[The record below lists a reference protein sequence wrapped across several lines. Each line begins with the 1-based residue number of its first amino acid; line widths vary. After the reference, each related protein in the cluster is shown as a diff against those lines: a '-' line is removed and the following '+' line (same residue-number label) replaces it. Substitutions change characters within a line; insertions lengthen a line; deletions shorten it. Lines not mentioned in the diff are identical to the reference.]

1 MGDRAEPYASGL
13 RFLGKPCQLLPSA
26 PQEFCGLYENPYHPG
41 WLSIFMI
48 FYYDVILVYCNY
60 VVSPKFLLKLQVLIL
75 LCASLTKPFESSCC
89 NIRTAFPRQGL

>member
-1 MGDRAEPYASGL
+1 METARNAEKKTLNTPLARRAMGDRAEPYASGL

-48 FYYDVILVYCNY
+48 FYYDVILV
-60 VVSPKFLLKLQVLIL
+60 
-75 LCASLTKPFESSCC
+75 
-89 NIRTAFPRQGL
+89 